1 MGILCQSVAGVPP
14 DAISAND
21 VRVML
26 AENMA
31 YKGIDTG
38 GPLAIV

>member
-1 MGILCQSVAGVPP
+1 MGILYQSAAGVPP
-14 DAISAND
+14 DAISANG
-21 VRVML
+21 VRAML

-31 YKGIDTG
+31 YTGIDTG